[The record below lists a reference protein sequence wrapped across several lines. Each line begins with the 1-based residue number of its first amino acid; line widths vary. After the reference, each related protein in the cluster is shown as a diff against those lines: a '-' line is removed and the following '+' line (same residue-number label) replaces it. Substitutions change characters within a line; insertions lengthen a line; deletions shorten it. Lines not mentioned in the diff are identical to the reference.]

1 MSTQELTALSDS
13 IPPCPS
19 REQLLSAL
27 KAAKLWERCEIKLE
41 HAQFEIDSLYK
52 KLQLK
57 DTKLTNKDIEISNLF
72 EIIETYK
79 SDSAI
84 NKIVQANLVKDIK
97 TLNKKLKKQDF
108 FKRITLGVIAALTI
122 LVIIK

>member
-1 MSTQELTALSDS
+1 MSIQGSIALSDS

-19 REQLLSAL
+19 KEQLLSAL
-27 KAAKLWERCEIKLE
+27 KAVKLWERCEIKLE

-57 DTKLTNKDIEISNLF
+57 DSKLANKDIEISNLS

-84 NKIVQANLVKDIK
+84 NKIVQVNLVKDIK
-97 TLNKKLKKQDF
+97 TLNKKLKKQNF
-108 FKRITLGVIAALTI
+108 FKRITGGVIAAL
-122 LVIIK
+122 VIIVIVK

>member
-1 MSTQELTALSDS
+1 MSIQELTALSDS

-41 HAQFEIDSLYK
+41 AAYTLIDSLEK
-52 KLQLK
+52 KITLR
-57 DTKLTNKDIEISNLF
+57 DTKLNNKDIEIGNLLGQ
-72 EIIETYK
+72 IDTYK

-84 NKIVQANLVKDIK
+84 NNIVQTSMVKDIK
-97 TLNKKLKKQDF
+97 KLNKKLKAQNP
-108 FKRITLGVIAALTI
+108 FKKITLGVIAALAI